1 MLVSLDE
8 RNRVKRENRSENI
21 RMTRVNIKEQREVIL
36 VYILQKSNIG
46 QKRLENML
54 E

>member
-1 MLVSLDE
+1 MLVSLDKE
-8 RNRVKRENRSENI
+8 NRVKRENRSENI